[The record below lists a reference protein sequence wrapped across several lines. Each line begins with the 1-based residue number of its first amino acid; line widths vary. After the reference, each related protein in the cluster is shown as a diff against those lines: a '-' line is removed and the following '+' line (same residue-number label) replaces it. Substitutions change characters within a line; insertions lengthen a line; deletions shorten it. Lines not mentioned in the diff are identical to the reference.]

1 MIYLNSKICKVY
13 STRIEIEPYELGDI
27 PQIENMTSIWDPRTY
42 QKIPYGYCQTDNKI
56 IIPRGISLMLLQKLT
71 RNPPTICY
79 NTDKPVN
86 MKYRYH
92 MKCEPRDEYQQQAIN
107 FLLSKYGFENGKRYS
122 QLSLNLAT
130 GFGKTYCATNAMLQ
144 EGVRTIIITH
154 KEGIK
159 EQWIKTFEEKTDI
172 LPDRVIN
179 ISGSKDIEDIVNGN
193 NDYDIFL
200 VNHATISS
208 YARKYGWD
216 AIAEFFDITG
226 FGLKIIDEVHLCF
239 TNTIYIDFFSNVRRN
254 YYLTATFERSDQK
267 ETQLFKRVFAN
278 TLTFGGDLERRK
290 HVIYNFMLFNSNPS
304 YADQMSIQTA
314 RGVSSYLYADYAF
327 KKDPEHCIMI
337 ALMKVMTQCM
347 SVEGKT
353 LIVVPKIENIEM
365 LADVLIR
372 KYPDKKIGSICS
384 KASKVEN
391 ELVKAESEI
400 IISTI
405 KGIGTGSDI
414 AKLRN
419 LVIMEPHS
427 SKITS
432 TQLIGRLREYA
443 NDKDTYVYE
452 LVDVGF
458 MSILNQVSMRLP
470 TVRKKCKEVCKKMV
484 Y

>member
-1 MIYLNSKICKVY
+1 MNEKICKVY
-13 STRIEIEPYELGDI
+13 STRIEIEPYELGDL
-27 PQIENMTSIWDPRTY
+27 PQIENMTSIWDPSTY
-42 QKIPYGYCQTDNKI
+42 QKIPYGYCHTDNKI

-71 RNPPTICY
+71 GRPPTICY

-92 MKCEPRDEYQQQAIN
+92 MKCEPRDQYQQQAIN
-107 FLLSKYGFENGKRYS
+107 FLLSKNGFENGKKYS

-159 EQWIKTFEEKTDI
+159 EQWIETFAEKTDI
-172 LPDRVIN
+172 LPERVIN
-179 ISGSKDIEDIVNGN
+179 ISGSKDIEDIVNGED
-193 NDYDIFL
+193 DYDIFL

-208 YARKYGWD
+208 YARKNGWD
-216 AIAEFFDITG
+216 AVADFFDRAG

-254 YYLTATFERSDQK
+254 YYLTATFERSDKK

-290 HVIYNFMLFNSNPS
+290 HTIYNFILFNSNPS
-304 YADQMSIQTA
+304 YSDQMSIRTM

-327 KKDPEHCIMI
+327 KKDEDHSIMI
-337 ALMKVMTQCM
+337 ALMKVMEECM
-347 SVEGKT
+347 RVEGKT
-353 LIVVPKIENIEM
+353 LVVVPKIENIEM
-365 LADVLIR
+365 LMDVFTR
-372 KYPDKKIGSICS
+372 KYPDKKVGAIYS
-384 KASKVEN
+384 KKSKKEN
-391 ELVKAESEI
+391 ELVKAESDI

-405 KGIGTGSDI
+405 KGMGTGSDI

-443 NDKDTYVYE
+443 SDKDTYAYE
-452 LVDVGF
+452 LVDIGF
-458 MSILNQVSMRLP
+458 SSIMNQVSMRLP
-470 TVRKKCKEVCKKMV
+470 TVRKKCKEVHRKMV

>member
-1 MIYLNSKICKVY
+1 MDKKSCKVY
-13 STRIEIEPYELGDI
+13 STRIEIEPYEIGDI
-27 PQIENMTSIWDPRTY
+27 PQIENMTSIWDSATY
-42 QKIPYGYCQTDNKI
+42 QRLPYGYCHTDNKLL
-56 IIPRGISLMLLQKLT
+56 IPRGISLMLLEKLLGH
-71 RNPPTICY
+71 PPTICY
-79 NTDKPVN
+79 NMDKPVN
-86 MKYRYH
+86 MKYKYH
-92 MKCEPRDEYQQQAIN
+92 MTCPPKDKYQDQAIN
-107 FLLSKYGFENGKRYS
+107 FLLSKNGFENGKRYS
-122 QLSLNLAT
+122 QLALNLAT
-130 GFGKTYCATNAMLQ
+130 GFGKTYCAINAMLQ

-154 KEGIK
+154 SETIK
-159 EQWIKTFEEKTDI
+159 EQWMSTFSDKTDI
-172 LPDRVIN
+172 LPERVIN
-179 ISGSKDIEDIVNGN
+179 ISGSKDIDDCMNGD

-208 YARKYGWD
+208 YARKNGWD
-216 AIAEFFDITG
+216 AVSDFFDIVG

-254 YYLTATFERSDQK
+254 YYLTATFERSDPK
-267 ETQLFKRVFAN
+267 ETKLFKRVFAN
-278 TLTFGGDLERRK
+278 TLTFGGDLEKRK
-290 HVIYNFMLFNSNPS
+290 HIIYNFILFNSNPS
-304 YADQMSIQTA
+304 YSEQMSIRTS

-327 KKDPEHCIMI
+327 KKDKDHSIMI
-337 ALMKVMTQCM
+337 ALMKVMKECE

-365 LADVLIR
+365 LVDVLSK
-372 KYPDKKIGSICS
+372 KYPNKKIGAIYS
-384 KASKVEN
+384 KKSKKEN
-391 ELVKAESEI
+391 ELVKAESDI

-405 KGIGTGSDI
+405 KGMGTGSDI

-427 SKITS
+427 SKLTS

-443 NDKDTYVYE
+443 IDKDTYAYE

-470 TVRKKCKEVCKKMV
+470 SIRKKCKEVHRKIV